1 MRILICDDH
10 PVFAESFAAV
20 LGSAGYEVPA
30 VTHSPD
36 EALAALARHQVDV
49 AVLDVRFPDGD
60 ILSRLPELRAA
71 APATRTVLLTAE
83 SDPNLVRHALAAGT
97 QGVAH
102 KGAQVADIC
111 ATLDRVY
118 AGEIVT
124 GHDAAPTP
132 GRSRPTG
139 PSREAQRLARDLTRR
154 EREVLCH
161 LVRGKDT
168 KALARATGV
177 TWSTARG
184 YVQSVLTKLR
194 AHSRLEAAAV
204 AVRYGLVSGET
215 GEWLL

>member
-10 PVFAESFAAV
+10 AVFAESFATV
-20 LGSAGYEVPA
+20 LCRAGYEVPA

-36 EALAALARHQVDV
+36 EALAALARHQVDI

-83 SDPNLVRHALAAGT
+83 TDPDLARSALAAGMR
-97 QGVAH
+97 GVTH
-102 KGAQVADIC
+102 KGARVADIC

-118 AGEIVT
+118 AGEVVT
-124 GHDAAPTP
+124 GPAPRVT
-132 GRSRPTG
+132 GRTRPIG
-139 PSREAQRLARDLTRR
+139 SSREAQRLASDLTPR
-154 EREVLCH
+154 EREVLCQ

-168 KALARATGV
+168 RAVARSTGV

-184 YVQSVLTKLR
+184 HIQTVLTKLR
-194 AHSRLEAAAV
+194 VHSRLEAAAV

-215 GEWLL
+215 GDWLL